1 MLPRLRRRLAG
12 LQRAGRQ
19 RAFLLWLVLAS
30 LSFIHIAAAQAPEEP
45 RPGSTAHTPGSNYL
59 RSGWYPWDP
68 YQYREY
74 RHGVSILT
82 GFDMEIERAL
92 ARIIRLEIALPPM
105 AWEEH
110 LAALADGRADIAA
123 GATASPARLSPMSR
137 NLTEPRPMF

>member
-1 MLPRLRRRLAG
+1 L
-12 LQRAGRQ
+12 
-19 RAFLLWLVLAS
+19 LLWLVLAS
-30 LSFIHIAAAQAPEEP
+30 LSFVHIAAARP
-45 RPGSTAHTPGSNYL
+45 RKSRVRDRPHTPPAAITLAAAGIL
-59 RSGWYPWDP
+59 WDP